1 MAEGPPPAAAE
12 AQGTPVQPS
21 ATPAEVAQPSAT
33 ATWVL
38 VTLAKPGKAPMGKAP
53 PRLVEQMQ
61 ARLTAALGRTSDDLL
76 ALPVQAGNAPPSS
89 LPPMMKAPP
98 PSLLALV
105 PVKKAPPR
113 PPPQVAKPW
122 TMALLA
128 KYPNGDAPRMKA
140 PPTWWVEQAREALR
154 RASDDTDTGPVWI

>member
-1 MAEGPPPAAAE
+1 
-12 AQGTPVQPS
+12 
-21 ATPAEVAQPSAT
+21 
-33 ATWVL
+33 
-38 VTLAKPGKAPMGKAP
+38 MGKAP
-53 PRLVEQMQ
+53 PRIPPRILEQMQ
-61 ARLTAALGRTSDDLL
+61 ARLTAALGRASDDLP
-76 ALPVQAGNAPPSS
+76 ALPVQARKAPPSS
-89 LPPMMKAPP
+89 LLAPAVAKPWTMELFAKAPMMKAPP

-140 PPTWWVEQAREALR
+140 PPTWWVEQAREALS
-154 RASDDTDTGPVWI
+154 RASDDTDTGPAWI